1 MQKLNEANCHAFIT
15 PDLWL
20 PNLSPVDYI

>member
-1 MQKLNEANCHAFIT
+1 VKQLLQRETPGFIT

-20 PNLSPVDYI
+20 PNSPDLNS